1 VLDGRKVLL
10 MNGAGVVGPNS
21 NYLLELQNSMTDQPD
36 NPMSNDSKAAA
47 QGAAAAERRE
57 RAAPADKTR
66 PKAMA
71 RRSKTSDTGK
81 LKIGDDWNAIRIIA
95 LSQSNPLKAIAEF
108 VENSIDAHAKAI
120 TITRGREHGEHYLSI
135 KDDGDGVPRDEE
147 GLPNFKYV
155 ATHICDSIKRRLKA
169 DGAGTGLQ
177 GEFGIGLLSF
187 WTVGDTLTM
196 TSAGADQRP
205 YQMTMSKGDSRYSV
219 TPRRVL
225 FADRGTEL
233 RISPLLEGIRTLSGE
248 KIQWFLASELR
259 DRLRNA
265 KVRVYVIDHLARKQY
280 EVEPRAYEGRL
291 LHQLPAVR
299 TPYGEAYAELY
310 LAQPDERCRVALTR
324 AGTRVIED
332 LASLPGLEG
341 APWSSRYLQGLVD
354 VPFLNLTP
362 GTRSGVIHDEC
373 YAALLEALK
382 PLETVVNG
390 LIEAQERA
398 EEEQASQQS
407 LRAIQRAFR
416 EALLALP
423 PEEYDW
429 FDIQARANGDVG
441 GSSRPGGAET
451 ALLQA
456 DAELGVGE
464 PVAADPA
471 QRQFFDYAG
480 PLFSVV
486 VSPAAST
493 VAVNERRRFRALP
506 RDRSRRRVSDDL
518 SFAWEIVEG
527 EGALDATANQEVE
540 FAATATPGLVRLRA
554 TVTQREIACS
564 AEALVTVTDSLDAA
578 MNPAVVNARGL
589 PGYTFERAAGALWRS
604 RFDAERNLIVVN
616 NGHRDFV
623 FATRN
628 RALQLRYLVR
638 LYVKELVL
646 KNFVGVS
653 AEQLLER
660 MIELSLYAE
669 EKLKAG

>member
-1 VLDGRKVLL
+1 
-10 MNGAGVVGPNS
+10 
-21 NYLLELQNSMTDQPD
+21 
-36 NPMSNDSKAAA
+36 MS
-47 QGAAAAERRE
+47 
-57 RAAPADKTR
+57 
-66 PKAMA
+66 
-71 RRSKTSDTGK
+71 
-81 LKIGDDWNAIRIIA
+81 
-95 LSQSNPLKAIAEF
+95 
-108 VENSIDAHAKAI
+108 
-120 TITRGREHGEHYLSI
+120 
-135 KDDGDGVPRDEE
+135 RDEQ

-169 DGAGTGLQ
+169 DGGGTGLQ

-196 TSAGADQRP
+196 TSAGADQRT
-205 YQMTMSKGDSRYSV
+205 YQMTMRKGDSRYSV
-219 TPRRVL
+219 TPRRSL
-225 FADRGTEL
+225 FADGGTEL
-233 RISPLLEGIRTLSGE
+233 RIGPLLEGIRALSGE

-259 DRLRNA
+259 DRLRSS
-265 KVRVYVIDHLARKQY
+265 KVRVSVIDNLARKQY

-291 LHQLPAVR
+291 LHQLPTVR
-299 TPYGEAYAELY
+299 TPFGEAYAELY
-310 LAQPDERCRVALTR
+310 LAQPDEHCRVALTR

-332 LASLPGLEG
+332 LATLPGFEA
-341 APWSSRYLQGLVD
+341 APWSSRYLQGLID
-354 VPFLNLTP
+354 APFLNLTP
-362 GTRSGVIHDEC
+362 GTRSGVIHDER
-373 YAALLEALK
+373 YAALREALK
-382 PLETVVNG
+382 PLEGNVNA

-429 FDIQARANGDVG
+429 FDVQARASSDGG
-441 GSSRPGGAET
+441 GSGRPGAGPAPLDDEGAG
-451 ALLQA
+451 
-456 DAELGVGE
+456 LGVAE
-464 PVAADPA
+464 PEQTDPA

-486 VSPAAST
+486 VSPAACT
-493 VAVNERRRFRALP
+493 VPVGERRLLKALP
-506 RDRSRRRVSDDL
+506 RDRSRRRVTDEL
-518 SFAWEIVEG
+518 TFGWEIVDG
-527 EGALDATANQEVE
+527 EGTIDPTADQEVE
-540 FAATATPGLVRLRA
+540 FAAAATPGLVRVSI
-554 TVTQREIACS
+554 TVTQREVACS
-564 AEALVTVTDSLDAA
+564 AEALVTVTDSLEGAI
-578 MNPAVVNARGL
+578 NPAAVNARGL

-623 FATRN
+623 FATKY

-646 KNFVGVS
+646 KNFAGIS